1 MDKIS
6 LARLEHMSSVA
17 AVAVTGGA
25 VVIPASGR
33 EGGWRRRFGGQ

>member
-6 LARLEHMSSVA
+6 LACLERMSSIAA
-17 AVAVTGGA
+17 AVVTSSA